1 MVFSTQVMAK
11 GLEAESNS
19 SKWRVKEII
28 LNVTLE
34 DNPDFKNATGKTC
47 TY

>member
-34 DNPDFKNATGKTC
+34 DNPDFKYATGKTC